1 MERDDE
7 KGEAEREQEALSRS
21 KPEGLIGDTAE
32 NRNLTGS
39 TTWET
44 LGDQEDEPDTSPPGA
59 GTV

>member
-7 KGEAEREQEALSRS
+7 KAEVEREQEALSRA

-44 LGDQEDEPDTSPPGA
+44 LAEQQDEADASPPDA
-59 GTV
+59 ATQ